1 MKWNENEH
9 ELEYNGFFFVSFSF
23 FFHFILLV
31 IFYEWRFLDHEFF
44 FANKTKDCPQE
55 MNITARVLKK
65 TGKFFSK
72 YIFVHLFWLFCF
84 FLFSC
89 SITRAVSVSCKQD
102 ANTWFIFLDN
112 FFCFCFCFKYCAR
125 ELTKYSGTSITSEQI
140 VPTKMK
146 WSKQSELF
154 LIRTKN
160 KILLLYKS
168 FWILINKQKKFYQFF
183 FPNLKI

>member
-1 MKWNENEH
+1 MKTSTSSSIT
-9 ELEYNGFFFVSFSF
+9 VSFLSLFRFFSF
-23 FFHFILLV
+23 YFARYILWV
-31 IFYEWRFLDHEFF
+31 AIFGPRVF

-125 ELTKYSGTSITSEQI
+125 ELTKYSGTSIISEQI
-140 VPTKMK
+140 VPT
-146 WSKQSELF
+146 
-154 LIRTKN
+154 
-160 KILLLYKS
+160 
-168 FWILINKQKKFYQFF
+168 
-183 FPNLKI
+183 